1 MATAPVLRRSALEA
15 FACPYRYKAIHLD
28 GVRDTSDE
36 AIRGQAFHAAAHRY
50 IQELWRTKQR
60 EDLHLAEE
68 AFERGMLDVRT
79 PAHLLPEVGD
89 LFWQR
94 WAPDFEL
101 DLDAYLSAEQRQIDA
116 LGYSWTPDLVYA
128 HGDVLEVPD
137 WKTYWIGFTAEQAQ
151 QEFQARFYAASARRL
166 FPGFS
171 TYRITFHFVRWGFSV
186 SADFDAAAL
195 DLIDT
200 EVDITRK
207 NIEQAIARDE
217 FPAVPGQHCGYCRL
231 RCPLVESMALEL
243 VQLTS
248 PAAAAQVAGEIL
260 VLQQALNARKGALN
274 AWCAGEGPVVV
285 GGMEF
290 SHRATATTQFPIDKV
305 LEVLQDQ
312 GITPTFRVS
321 KSTLRSYLETKKYA
335 HVRPHLEPLAITT
348 PSTEFR
354 ARKRGGVGDEPTG
367 A

>member
-1 MATAPVLRRSALEA
+1 VATAPVLRRSALEA
-15 FACPYRYKAIHLD
+15 FACPWRYKAIHLD
-28 GVRDTSDE
+28 GVTDTSDE

-50 IQELWRTKQR
+50 IAALWKTKQR

-101 DLDAYLSAEQRQIDA
+101 DLDAYLSAEQRQVDA

-137 WKTYWIGFTAEQAQ
+137 WKTYWIGFSAEQAQ

-166 FPGFS
+166 FPGFG

-195 DLIDT
+195 DQIDT

-207 NIEQAIARDE
+207 NIEQAIAVDE

-231 RCPLVESMALEL
+231 RCPLVAEMRTEL
-243 VQLTS
+243 VQIVS
-248 PAAAAQVAGEIL
+248 REAAQQVAGEVL
-260 VLQQALNARKGALN
+260 VLEQALRARKAALS
-274 AWCAGEGPVVV
+274 AWCSGEGPVVV

-290 SHRATATTQFPIDKV
+290 SHRKTETTQFPIDKV
-305 LEVLQDQ
+305 LQVLEAQ

-321 KSTLRSYLETKKYA
+321 KSTLRTYLETKKYA
-335 HVRPHLEPLAITT
+335 HVRPALEPLAIVNV
-348 PSTEFR
+348 STEFR
-354 ARKRGGVGDEPTG
+354 ARKAG
-367 A
+367 AVSEEQE